1 MHPASPALEILLP
14 VHNEADS
21 IEAVVREIFEEL
33 APQVSVRFLVCE
45 DGSRDNTKEIL
56 RLLSLTIPMNLILT
70 DERKGY
76 SKAVKDGMK
85 ALATPYLLCLDS
97 DGQCDPKDFAKFWN
111 VRAKSDVVLGW
122 RVNRADTPLRKVMSR
137 AFYGIYQLFFRV
149 PVHDPSCPYVLVRK
163 DVVDQLV
170 DELGAMQQG
179 FWWEF
184 VARVHRHGFSIQE
197 LQINHRKRLA
207 GTTQVYKL
215 RKLPGIGWHHFLAL
229 FKIWSETSPASLSR
243 RRQTNLPSA
252 ACIRE
257 QSSPHELHR

>member
-14 VHNEADS
+14 VHNEAGS
-21 IEAVVREIFEEL
+21 IEAIVREVYDEIS
-33 APQVSVRFLVCE
+33 PQVSVRYLICE
-45 DGSRDNTKEIL
+45 DGSTDNTREIL
-56 RLLSLTIPMNLILT
+56 HCLSQSIPMNLIFS

-76 SKAVKDGMK
+76 SRAVRDGMK
-85 ALATPYLLCLDS
+85 ALEAPYLLCLDS

-122 RVNRADTPLRKVMSR
+122 RVNRADTRLRKLMSR
-137 AFYGIYQLFFRV
+137 TFYGIYQLFYRV

-197 LQINHRKRLA
+197 FQVNHRLRSA

-229 FKIWSETSPASLSR
+229 IKIWFQTR
-243 RRQTNLPSA
+243 RSCLERRLRANV
-252 ACIRE
+252 
-257 QSSPHELHR
+257 